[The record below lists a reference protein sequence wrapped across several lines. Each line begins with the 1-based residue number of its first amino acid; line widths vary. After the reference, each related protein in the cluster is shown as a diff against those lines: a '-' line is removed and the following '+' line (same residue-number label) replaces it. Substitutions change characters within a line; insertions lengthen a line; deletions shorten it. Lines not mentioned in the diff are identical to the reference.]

1 MLTRLSPDT
10 KLLNTAYFRL
20 HRRFEH
26 IINVSGYPNS
36 GDDVALFIDWEN
48 FKISL
53 AAGNRAPNVSALK
66 EEVSNHGRVVVAKAY
81 ADWVTRSPELKG
93 ASQFI
98 IDPPALYAAGIEPVY
113 VPTRLPLGTPSPL
126 NTRTTR
132 VKNSVDVKMTADCIE
147 CAHSYPNIGTYVLV
161 SGDSDF
167 IHVIN
172 SLRAIGKRVIII
184 GVSWS
189 TSRRL
194 ADQVDGL
201 ILYDI
206 DVDPEHQPEPSPA
219 PTASERSSRSNGG
232 NRQQLS
238 DVMRQIEEIV
248 RSERNAG
255 RTPLLTSLKQRIM
268 RRVPGF
274 DEKKLG
280 FSGFKKLILRTAEE
294 GTIKLV
300 TVGLVDWVIMA
311 GEPDPVEVVS
321 ESRSERGSVETV
333 AADEEVVL
341 EERSSP
347 ESAAVAPSAE
357 EPARGMDEAGTGWPE
372 SSDQPSQEGGGNAAS
387 VEADSFSQSDS
398 LTEGVSS
405 QLGTTSDYLESDGTE
420 EISPPALSPELA
432 QALDETL
439 ARLEL
444 PRGPGDG
451 QDGRR
456 ISDLIIM
463 ADMLEHRDGIT
474 HVAFNFLLSEVCDAL
489 QQGLEAEHPE
499 IAGRWGGRTYSR
511 TYVTRLLRELGDK
524 EIFLRDWHQERNEET
539 GRTSRFRT
547 FNLNRTHRLVRE
559 ALISHWGPDTD
570 TVLHEPQPSG
580 EEAPEALP
588 ELEMVEDKELS
599 SSGAKGDEVTEA
611 EENPPEEPGRSLRRR
626 SRQSPAAELGSESL
640 DEAAPQP
647 PVGEVEGREPAA
659 EEGSSAAPARTSRR
673 RGRQAQAAKETLP
686 MADQAPSESDAAEAQ
701 FAEAIPPAPPRSS
714 RRRSSRSQTTGE
726 TSQSPEP
733 VASAVEGAEGE
744 ANPATT
750 ARPARRRGRQ
760 RQPAGDSLQ
769 SPEGEP
775 GQGVVGLTEHPAP
788 GTETVS
794 AAVD

>member
-1 MLTRLSPDT
+1 MNQAS
-10 KLLNTAYFRL
+10 FRL
-20 HRRFEH
+20 HRRCER
-26 IINVSGYPNS
+26 IINVNGYPNS

-53 AAGNRAPNVSALK
+53 AGGSRAPNVSALK

-81 ADWVTRSPELKG
+81 ADWVTRSPELRG

-113 VPTRLPLGTPSPL
+113 VPTRLPLGSPSAM

-206 DVDPEHQPEPSPA
+206 DVDPEHLPEPEPA
-219 PTASERSSRSNGG
+219 PAASERASRANGG

-280 FSGFKKLILRTAEE
+280 FSGFKKLMLRTAEE
-294 GTIKLV
+294 GNIKLV

-311 GEPDPVEVVS
+311 DEPDPVEAHP
-321 ESRSERGSVETV
+321 ETTADRRSVETV

-341 EERSSP
+341 EDQAE
-347 ESAAVAPSAE
+347 ADGTAFAGDTAPA
-357 EPARGMDEAGTGWPE
+357 EPAQEVETETPVAAAETSSESDSVTVELPAETEA
-372 SSDQPSQEGGGNAAS
+372 SSDAA
-387 VEADSFSQSDS
+387 
-398 LTEGVSS
+398 
-405 QLGTTSDYLESDGTE
+405 ESDATDE
-420 EISPPALSPELA
+420 VAPPALSPELA
-432 QALDETL
+432 RALDETL
-439 ARLEL
+439 GQLEL

-456 ISDLIIM
+456 ITDLVIM
-463 ADMLEHRDGIT
+463 ADMLEHQEGIT
-474 HVAFNFLLSEVCDAL
+474 HVAFNFLLAEVCGAL

-499 IAGRWGGRTYSR
+499 IRSRWGGRTYSR
-511 TYVTRLLRELGDK
+511 AYVTRLLRELGDK
-524 EIFLRDWHQERNEET
+524 EIFLRDWHQQRSEET
-539 GRTSRFRT
+539 GRARRFRT
-547 FNLNRTHRLVRE
+547 FNLNRTHPLVRE
-559 ALISHWGPDTD
+559 ALVSQWGPDTD
-570 TVLHEPQPSG
+570 AIAHEPEPPAQ
-580 EEAPEALP
+580 EAPETTMVVDTVEVVDTVG
-588 ELEMVEDKELS
+588 ELTVSTDVVEAEAPAEEATSPPPARPTRRRGRPRQAADDAAES
-599 SSGAKGDEVTEA
+599 STEA
-611 EENPPEEPGRSLRRR
+611 VSQFETTEP
-626 SRQSPAAELGSESL
+626 AVE
-640 DEAAPQP
+640 EAAPAP
-647 PVGEVEGREPAA
+647 
-659 EEGSSAAPARTSRR
+659 PARATRR
-673 RGRQAQAAKETLP
+673 RGRQRA
-686 MADQAPSESDAAEAQ
+686 AAE
-701 FAEAIPPAPPRSS
+701 
-714 RRRSSRSQTTGE
+714 E
-726 TSQSPEP
+726 TSQ
-733 VASAVEGAEGE
+733 ASAQVPQESENGE
-744 ANPATT
+744 TASSEPEESEAAP
-750 ARPARRRGRQ
+750 ARPARRRGRP
-760 RQPAGDSLQ
+760 RQSVEETSETAGQASSESDAAEAEAIPSPPARPARRRGRPRQTAQENVDTPAVAPDTDAVAES
-769 SPEGEP
+769 EGSAPDAE
-775 GQGVVGLTEHPAP
+775 PAP
-788 GTETVS
+788 

>member
-1 MLTRLSPDT
+1 M
-10 KLLNTAYFRL
+10 NG
-20 HRRFEH
+20 
-26 IINVSGYPNS
+26 NPNS

-53 AAGNRAPNVSALK
+53 AGGSRTPNVSALK

-113 VPTRLPLGTPSPL
+113 VPTRLPLGTPSAM

-147 CAHSYPNIGTYVLV
+147 CAHTYPNIGTYVLV

-206 DVDPEHQPEPSPA
+206 DVDPEHHPEPTPAHASPD
-219 PTASERSSRSNGG
+219 RSSRFNGG

-248 RSERNAG
+248 RSERQAG

-280 FSGFKKLILRTAEE
+280 FSGFKKLMLRTAEE

-311 GEPDPVEVVS
+311 DEPDPVEAPPD
-321 ESRSERGSVETV
+321 SRSDRGSVEAV

-341 EERSSP
+341 DDRSP
-347 ESAAVAPSAE
+347 AESTEDA
-357 EPARGMDEAGTGWPE
+357 
-372 SSDQPSQEGGGNAAS
+372 
-387 VEADSFSQSDS
+387 EADSEAFSVDSAPAESSAPPSRYGETETALAAAETLSESDS
-398 LTEGVSS
+398 VTVELSTDTEASS
-405 QLGTTSDYLESDGTE
+405 DAAESDATDE
-420 EISPPALSPELA
+420 VSPPSPELVKV
-432 QALDETL
+432 LDETL
-439 ARLEL
+439 AQLEL

-456 ISDLIIM
+456 ITDLVIM
-463 ADMLEHRDGIT
+463 ADMLEHQEGIT
-474 HVAFNFLLSEVCDAL
+474 HVAFNFLLAEVCGAL
-489 QQGLEAEHPE
+489 QQGLEADHPE
-499 IAGRWGGRTYSR
+499 ITGRWGGRTYSR

-547 FNLNRTHRLVRE
+547 FNLNRSHPLVRE
-559 ALISHWGPDTD
+559 ALISQWGPDTD
-570 TVLHEPQPSG
+570 SIAHEPELVSEIVVQ
-580 EEAPEALP
+580 EAPEALP
-588 ELEMVEDKELS
+588 GIEVVEEPEAANN
-599 SSGAKGDEVTEA
+599 GANAESTAEVAEA
-611 EENPPEEPGRSLRRR
+611 ETVEVEEV
-626 SRQSPAAELGSESL
+626 A
-640 DEAAPQP
+640 EAAPEP
-647 PVGEVEGREPAA
+647 PQRP
-659 EEGSSAAPARTSRR
+659 SRR
-673 RGRQAQAAKETLP
+673 RGRQAQPAEATPESVADAAPQFVAEEAGGSESVTEESAP
-686 MADQAPSESDAAEAQ
+686 HPPARAPRRRGRRTQPAEAAAPSAEPAGQ
-701 FAEAIPPAPPRSS
+701 EAETGKAGPEDSAGAEVAPP
-714 RRRSSRSQTTGE
+714 
-726 TSQSPEP
+726 
-733 VASAVEGAEGE
+733 
-744 ANPATT
+744 
-750 ARPARRRGRQ
+750 RPARRRARQ
-760 RQPAGDSLQ
+760 RPAAVESPQPSDQDVAQ
-769 SPEGEP
+769 SGSDQPEPTAASPAAE
-775 GQGVVGLTEHPAP
+775 AP
-788 GTETVS
+788 GAEPS
-794 AAVD
+794 PAALD

>member
-1 MLTRLSPDT
+1 M
-10 KLLNTAYFRL
+10 
-20 HRRFEH
+20 
-26 IINVSGYPNS
+26 
-36 GDDVALFIDWEN
+36 
-48 FKISL
+48 
-53 AAGNRAPNVSALK
+53 
-66 EEVSNHGRVVVAKAY
+66 
-81 ADWVTRSPELKG
+81 
-93 ASQFI
+93 
-98 IDPPALYAAGIEPVY
+98 
-113 VPTRLPLGTPSPL
+113 

-206 DVDPEHQPEPSPA
+206 DVDPEHLPEPEPTPA
-219 PTASERSSRSNGG
+219 STERLSRSNGG

-248 RSERNAG
+248 RSERQAG

-280 FSGFKKLILRTAEE
+280 FSGFKKLMLRTAEE

-311 GEPDPVEVVS
+311 DEPHPVEAIS

-333 AADEEVVL
+333 AADEEVIL
-341 EERSSP
+341 EELSGS
-347 ESAAVAPSAE
+347 EPSE
-357 EPARGMDEAGTGWPE
+357 VVETPA
-372 SSDQPSQEGGGNAAS
+372 
-387 VEADSFSQSDS
+387 
-398 LTEGVSS
+398 
-405 QLGTTSDYLESDGTE
+405 ESDGAVSDVETTPAEFSDQAAEHGETE
-420 EISPPALSPELA
+420 ITAETPIAAGTLSGSDSVTVELPTETEASSDAAESEATDEVAPPALSPELA
-432 QALDETL
+432 RTLDETL
-439 ARLEL
+439 AHLDL

-456 ISDLIIM
+456 INDLVIM
-463 ADMLEHRDGIT
+463 ADMLEHQAGIT
-474 HVAFNFLLSEVCDAL
+474 HVAFNFLLAEVCGAL

-499 IAGRWGGRTYSR
+499 ITGRWGGRTYSR

-539 GRTSRFRT
+539 GRIGRFRT
-547 FNLNRTHRLVRE
+547 FNLNRTHPLVRE
-559 ALISHWGPDTD
+559 ALVSQWGPDTN
-570 TVLHEPQPSG
+570 TVAHEEVAV
-580 EEAPEALP
+580 EEAPEAP
-588 ELEMVEDKELS
+588 AVVETSDQLTAPTSEVAVEATAEEEAPAPPARPS
-599 SSGAKGDEVTEA
+599 RRRGGRRQSADEVTETPDQAVAQA
-611 EENPPEEPGRSLRRR
+611 E
-626 SRQSPAAELGSESL
+626 AAESEAN
-640 DEAAPQP
+640 EAVATT
-647 PVGEVEGREPAA
+647 
-659 EEGSSAAPARTSRR
+659 PAR
-673 RGRQAQAAKETLP
+673 
-686 MADQAPSESDAAEAQ
+686 
-701 FAEAIPPAPPRSS
+701 
-714 RRRSSRSQTTGE
+714 
-726 TSQSPEP
+726 
-733 VASAVEGAEGE
+733 AS
-744 ANPATT
+744 
-750 ARPARRRGRQ
+750 RRRGRQ
-760 RQPAGDSLQ
+760 RQTAEDVSQTLEQVPEQPSAGESGSEEAEVVEATAARPSRRRGRQRQTAEVVPQTPEQVSEQPGAGEAGSGRSEVVEAPAARPSRRRGRPRQTAEEVPQPSDRVPDQ
-769 SPEGEP
+769 SES
-775 GQGVVGLTEHPAP
+775 GVSESAVVAEVEDTVPDAEPAP
-788 GTETVS
+788 

>member
-1 MLTRLSPDT
+1 M
-10 KLLNTAYFRL
+10 
-20 HRRFEH
+20 
-26 IINVSGYPNS
+26 
-36 GDDVALFIDWEN
+36 
-48 FKISL
+48 
-53 AAGNRAPNVSALK
+53 
-66 EEVSNHGRVVVAKAY
+66 VVAKAY
-81 ADWVTRSPELKG
+81 ADWVTRSPELRG

-113 VPTRLPLGTPSPL
+113 VPTRLPLGTPSAM

-147 CAHSYPNIGTYVLV
+147 CAHTYPNIGTYVLV

-184 GVSWS
+184 GVSYS

-206 DVDPEHQPEPSPA
+206 DVDPEHPPEPVPDPDTSDRSPR
-219 PTASERSSRSNGG
+219 TNGA

-238 DVMRQIEEIV
+238 EVMRQIEEIV
-248 RSERNAG
+248 RSERQAG

-280 FSGFKKLILRTAEE
+280 FSGFKKLMLRTAEE

-311 GEPDPVEVVS
+311 DEPDPVEALP
-321 ESRSERGSVETV
+321 ESRSDRGSVETV

-341 EERSSP
+341 DDHSQP
-347 ESAAVAPSAE
+347 DSAGDTETV
-357 EPARGMDEAGTGWPE
+357 
-372 SSDQPSQEGGGNAAS
+372 
-387 VEADSFSQSDS
+387 VEADSVVPDVATVPAETGDQPSEEGETQAHVAATETLSESDS
-398 LTEGVSS
+398 VTVELPTNTEASS
-405 QLGTTSDYLESDGTE
+405 DAAESDATDE
-420 EISPPALSPELA
+420 AAPPALSPELVK
-432 QALDETL
+432 ALEETL
-439 ARLEL
+439 AQLEL

-456 ISDLIIM
+456 INDLVIM
-463 ADMLEHRDGIT
+463 ADMLEHQEGIT
-474 HVAFNFLLSEVCDAL
+474 HVAFNFLLAEVCSAL

-499 IAGRWGGRTYSR
+499 ITGRWGGRTYSR

-547 FNLNRTHRLVRE
+547 FNLNRSHPLVHE
-559 ALISHWGPDTD
+559 ALVSQWGPDTD
-570 TVLHEPQPSG
+570 TVVHDPEVTAV
-580 EEAPEALP
+580 EAPETLP
-588 ELEMVEDKELS
+588 EMETIDQQEVTTN
-599 SSGAKGDEVTEA
+599 GAKVEVAEVEEA
-611 EENPPEEPGRSLRRR
+611 APEAPRRPSRRR
-626 SRQSPAAELGSESL
+626 GRQSQPAETVSQSL
-640 DEAAPQP
+640 DEAAPQF
-647 PVGEVEGREPAA
+647 VVNEAEGREPVA
-659 EEGSSAAPARTSRR
+659 EEAPSPAPARATRR
-673 RGRQAQAAKETLP
+673 RGRQRQPAEDTPQS
-686 MADQAPSESDAAEAQ
+686 SEQVPQNSEAGEAGTGESEVAEAT
-701 FAEAIPPAPPRSS
+701 P
-714 RRRSSRSQTTGE
+714 
-726 TSQSPEP
+726 
-733 VASAVEGAEGE
+733 
-744 ANPATT
+744 

-760 RQPAGDSLQ
+760 RPSDGETAQ
-769 SPEGEP
+769 SPDQVAGQSEADQPEP
-775 GQGVVGLTEHPAP
+775 ATVAEARDPVSDTEPAP
-788 GTETVS
+788 

>member
-1 MLTRLSPDT
+1 M
-10 KLLNTAYFRL
+10 
-20 HRRFEH
+20 
-26 IINVSGYPNS
+26 
-36 GDDVALFIDWEN
+36 
-48 FKISL
+48 
-53 AAGNRAPNVSALK
+53 
-66 EEVSNHGRVVVAKAY
+66 AKAY
-81 ADWVTRSPELKG
+81 ADWVTRSPELRG

-113 VPTRLPLGTPSPL
+113 VPTRLPLGSPSAM

-147 CAHSYPNIGTYVLV
+147 CAHTYPNIGTYVLV

-206 DVDPEHQPEPSPA
+206 DVDPEHQPAPEPVPA
-219 PTASERSSRSNGG
+219 AADRSSRANGG

-248 RSERNAG
+248 RSERQAG

-280 FSGFKKLILRTAEE
+280 FSGFKKLMLRTAEE

-311 GEPDPVEVVS
+311 DEPDPVEAHT
-321 ESRSERGSVETV
+321 ESTSERGSVETV

-341 EERSSP
+341 EDRTQPEPVEDAEVAAAANGVASEVDTAATEAAAQRPEEVETETPAAAAETLSESDSVTTELPAETEASS
-347 ESAAVAPSAE
+347 
-357 EPARGMDEAGTGWPE
+357 
-372 SSDQPSQEGGGNAAS
+372 NAA
-387 VEADSFSQSDS
+387 
-398 LTEGVSS
+398 
-405 QLGTTSDYLESDGTE
+405 ESDVADEVT
-420 EISPPALSPELA
+420 PPTLSPELVK
-432 QALDETL
+432 ALDETL
-439 ARLEL
+439 AQLEL

-456 ISDLIIM
+456 ITDLVIM
-463 ADMLEHRDGIT
+463 ADMLEHQEGIT
-474 HVAFNFLLSEVCDAL
+474 HVAFNFLLAEVCGAL

-499 IAGRWGGRTYSR
+499 ITSRWSGRTYSR

-539 GRTSRFRT
+539 GRASRFRT
-547 FNLNRTHRLVRE
+547 FNLNRSHPLVRE
-559 ALISHWGPDTD
+559 ALVSQWGPDTD
-570 TVLHEPQPSG
+570 AMVHEPESPAEETPEVPPVEDTM
-580 EEAPEALP
+580 EEAPVSA
-588 ELEMVEDKELS
+588 
-599 SSGAKGDEVTEA
+599 GEA
-611 EENPPEEPGRSLRRR
+611 ETGA
-626 SRQSPAAELGSESL
+626 QAE
-640 DEAAPQP
+640 EAAPP
-647 PVGEVEGREPAA
+647 P
-659 EEGSSAAPARTSRR
+659 PARPSRR
-673 RGRQAQAAKETLP
+673 RGRRTQPADETSQTV
-686 MADQAPSESDAAEAQ
+686 DQSPSETEAAEAQ
-701 FAEAIPPAPPRSS
+701 ATEAAPAATRRPSRRRGSQRQASEETPQPPEQDASVADGTAAEATPAPP
-714 RRRSSRSQTTGE
+714 
-726 TSQSPEP
+726 
-733 VASAVEGAEGE
+733 
-744 ANPATT
+744 
-750 ARPARRRGRQ
+750 ARPSRRRGRQ
-760 RQPAGDSLQ
+760 RQTAEETSPIADQVPSVDDAVEAQTTGTEVAEATAAPPARPSRRRGRQRQ
-769 SPEGEP
+769 STEETLTSPVGEP
-775 GQGVVGLTEHPAP
+775 GPDVVAGAEDSVPDAEPAP
-788 GTETVS
+788 M
-794 AAVD
+794 AVD